1 MAGEK
6 DAPRPVLHHNVVPLR
21 QAWGVDK
28 DKDVTPA
35 GQRDAPG
42 GEVVRGS
49 WATALASEAH
59 QLGDTLLDAAA
70 LYGAKQAVDKVV
82 DKIRKPPAPP
92 PGPGDSQGG
101 QE

>member
-1 MAGEK
+1 MS
-6 DAPRPVLHHNVVPLR
+6 N
-21 QAWGVDK
+21 DK
-28 DKDVTPA
+28 DNDVTPA

-42 GEVVRGS
+42 GGVAHRNLL
-49 WATALASEAH
+49 TALASEAH
-59 QLGDTLLDAAA
+59 HVGDTLLDAAA

-92 PGPGDSQGG
+92 PPSSDSQGG

>member
-1 MAGEK
+1 M
-6 DAPRPVLHHNVVPLR
+6 DQDN
-21 QAWGVDK
+21 D
-28 DKDVTPA
+28 PA
-35 GQRDAPG
+35 KAEQRDVPG
-42 GEVVRGS
+42 GEMAQRSLV
-49 WATALASEAH
+49 TALASEAH
-59 QLGDTLLDAAA
+59 HVGDTLLDAAA